1 MRDKVASGVAWSIA
15 EKVGSMLLQMGVS
28 IVILRLLTP
37 EQMGIMAIPVVFS
50 SLALVMVDSGFSQ
63 TLIRKAVPS
72 EEDYKSVFV
81 FNIAVSVLL
90 YLLLVGAMPWIARF
104 YGMPELVRIAP
115 VLFLLVPLNAL
126 CVIQNTIF
134 TRQFRFARLSKVVF
148 TSSLVSGLVAI
159 GMAWAGCGIWSLVGQ
174 RVVAMGVRAMLLWG
188 LSDWRP
194 RAAFDAGRLRAMA
207 PYSFRLLATDLISSV
222 YNNVSQ
228 LFVGKLYAA
237 DVLGFFNQAQKL
249 KELPVTSTMQ
259 AVQSVTFPALSK
271 IADDERKFAE
281 SYRQVVM
288 IVAFVM
294 LPMMA
299 GLIVVAPEMV
309 DSLLGE
315 KWMPM
320 VPYFQVISL
329 AGMFAPIATVSNN
342 VLKVKSNGR
351 IIVRL
356 EVVKK
361 VVMTLVLI
369 LTIPHSVLAVT
380 WGLSAMA
387 FSNDPQFWR
396 DDPVCGADGRSFSA
410 DVAAYSFCDGGDV
423 RCGLGF
429 RTLHQLRTSA
439 YVPIESGGRRGLLR
453 WVRSVVPAR
462 SDAGR
467 VGISKKALPVKEELF
482 YIRFNR
488 FRSMRNHVEFVRVSP
503 GTGNGEGYY
512 A

>member
-1 MRDKVASGVAWSIA
+1 VGGELRDKVASGVAWSIA

-329 AGMFAPIATVSNN
+329 AGMFAPIATVSNY
-342 VLKVKSNGR
+342 VLKVEEQRSDHRAAGSGQEGSDDPGPDPDDPAQR
-351 IIVRL
+351 ARRDVGPVGDGFFR
-356 EVVKK
+356 
-361 VVMTLVLI
+361 
-369 LTIPHSVLAVT
+369 
-380 WGLSAMA
+380 
-387 FSNDPQFWR
+387 NDP
-396 DDPVCGADGRSFSA
+396 PGRAFLLIPTRPASLRA
-410 DVAAYSFCDGGDV
+410 G
-423 RCGLGF
+423 
-429 RTLHQLRTSA
+429 TTLRTQRNR
-439 YVPIESGGRRGLLR
+439 PRRPPL
-453 WVRSVVPAR
+453 S
-462 SDAGR
+462 
-467 VGISKKALPVKEELF
+467 I
-482 YIRFNR
+482 
-488 FRSMRNHVEFVRVSP
+488 
-503 GTGNGEGYY
+503 GT
-512 A
+512 